1 MSKLITAVYEVN
13 RQDKTPPSPHTH
25 MHSTHAQLPSG
36 TNSCSFILL
45 RPIVPMESEAFI
57 SRPEVDSPLAKQ
69 FCCCMAA
76 VAWECALDKD
86 CQVPNIASIRHT
98 CERGMGL
105 DGPVDIFHSCAHMLE
120 HGIVLFLCGSSN
132 APCSKVLT
140 PTYTHTGCIPDH
152 GGICG
157 EKTGMCGAPPGCQGR
172 RDRQWPQSMSI

>member
-1 MSKLITAVYEVN
+1 MPKLITAVYEVN

-25 MHSTHAQLPSG
+25 TCTAHTHSCPREPIHAHSSCCARLCQWSPKPSYRG
-36 TNSCSFILL
+36 PKLILL
-45 RPIVPMESEAFI
+45 WLSN
-57 SRPEVDSPLAKQ
+57 S
-69 FCCCMAA
+69 A

-172 RDRQWPQSMSI
+172 RDRQWPQSMRI